1 MTELFELIESYGIT
15 LVLLVGCFYAL
26 YQFFFFSIREVKK
39 TFEKHHERNAENMN
53 EIKEKINRIL
63 DIIKNK

>member
-1 MTELFELIESYGIT
+1 MNEIFELIESYGIT

-39 TFEKHHERNAENMN
+39 TFEKHHEKNANNMS

-63 DIIKNK
+63 DLIKNK

>member
-1 MTELFELIESYGIT
+1 MTEVFELIENYGIT
-15 LVLLVGCFYAL
+15 LVLLIGSFYAL

-63 DIIKNK
+63 DLIKNK

>member
-1 MTELFELIESYGIT
+1 MEVFDLIERYGVT

-39 TFEKHHERNAENMN
+39 TFEKHHEKNADNMH
-53 EIKEKINRIL
+53 EVKEKLNK
-63 DIIKNK
+63 IIELVKKK